1 MATRSVL
8 EPLPGLP
15 TKERLIK
22 QPLNRPHAVRGMPG
36 GPGRIAPPFLEVRRP
51 RGEAVVSQPAPPSD
65 LRALP
70 ARPAPI
76 AKPAVITSNLPVLKQ
91 SEQPANTGVTT
102 VVSPPLEEPSPL
114 EPIPPSRSNP
124 LLPEG
129 TTSVPLSALGGL
141 LERWLAQP
149 SRFDLPAVRD
159 AFKFLSSELERQGER
174 AASAADIEAAKRG
187 VFFGTPGLSLRESA
201 REPFRRA
208 SGDLAT
214 SLLLEQAR
222 TGGQDFARAID
233 QAMRFGENALR
244 SEQFLA
250 QLALQMLGLGFGGS
264 PDIST
269 LSTALGG
276 LPLPS
281 SGSNSDAILQ
291 ALRSLAMN
299 LDFSRDQGLPDR
311 LGRPV
316 TSPPLV

>member
-1 MATRSVL
+1 MAMHSVL
-8 EPLPGLP
+8 EPLPTLP
-15 TKERLIK
+15 AKGRLIR

-51 RGEAVVSQPAPPSD
+51 EGGAVVSQSAPPSD

-70 ARPAPI
+70 ARPTR
-76 AKPAVITSNLPVLKQ
+76 PAVITSNLPVLSR
-91 SEQPANTGVTT
+91 SEQPTNTGVTT
-102 VVSPPLEEPSPL
+102 VVPPPLKEPSPL

-129 TTSVPLSALGGL
+129 TTSVPLGALGGL

-187 VFFGTPGLSLRESA
+187 VFFGTPGLSLRESV

-208 SGDLAT
+208 AGDLAT
-214 SLLLEQAR
+214 NVLLEQAR

-244 SEQFLA
+244 SEQFLS

-264 PDIST
+264 PDIGT

-276 LPLPS
+276 LPFPS
-281 SGSNSDAILQ
+281 SNNSDAILQ
-291 ALRSLAMN
+291 ALRSLGMMF
-299 LDFSRDQGLPDR
+299 DFSRDRGLPDR
-311 LGRPV
+311 IGRPI